1 MTLSQHEQYQDPE
14 TAAHKQNSVMTDFI
28 IYTCAFPTVTY
39 QKVFCEKGLLID
51 KLKTNWLNYNKNNLD
66 LNPYNSW
73 DIKKPNKTRQ

>member
-51 KLKTNWLNYNKNNLD
+51 KLKTN
-66 LNPYNSW
+66 
-73 DIKKPNKTRQ
+73 